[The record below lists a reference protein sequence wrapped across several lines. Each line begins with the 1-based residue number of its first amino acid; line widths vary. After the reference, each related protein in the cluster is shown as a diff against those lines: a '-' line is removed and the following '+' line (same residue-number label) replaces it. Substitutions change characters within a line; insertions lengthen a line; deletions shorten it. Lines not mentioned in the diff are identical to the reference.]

1 MARIRDILRRMSALA
16 GLLLLAASCGTPIVD
31 ARDGR
36 SYPTVAIGG
45 QCWMALNLDH
55 GVVVPDARPRDASA
69 VEKSCYGNDP
79 GSCRTYGGLY
89 TWDEAR
95 QACPVGW
102 HLPSRE
108 EWETLAAHLGTATA
122 GEKLKARKDHVPAFD
137 GTDEVGF
144 TALPAGTA
152 FRGAFGR
159 QGDWGVF
166 WTVDRERP
174 RAGRLGDARPAVA
187 PGAAALPE
195 RGLRR
200 GLPEGERVLGEVHV
214 GDRPSCA
221 ISETWFRRASGQ
233 AGRGRPSPG
242 PSPSQRRGLQERTY
256 IAARVGP
263 GAPQRAVRGVRGHLA
278 AARQLRRSRG
288 PDARSSTGSR
298 ARACGSPACSR
309 ARASARRAGPP

>member
-1 MARIRDILRRMSALA
+1 MSALA

-95 QACPVGW
+95 QACPAGW

-166 WTVDRERP
+166 WTATENGPERAVSVTLDRLWHPAPP
-174 RAGRLGDARPAVA
+174 RYRNVVFDEAYLKENAFSVRCTSEIPRSCGISDELVGESPGAGRQA
-187 PGAAALPE
+187 
-195 RGLRR
+195 GLRR
-200 GLPEGERVLGEVHV
+200 GSPRTTARTARSR
-214 GDRPSCA
+214 DARPSRRVARTCCA
-221 ISETWFRRASGQ
+221 WCARTS
-233 AGRGRPSPG
+233 
-242 PSPSQRRGLQERTY
+242 RRGS
-256 IAARVGP
+256 AATAIRWP
-263 GAPQRAVRGVRGHLA
+263 
-278 AARQLRRSRG
+278 
-288 PDARSSTGSR
+288 
-298 ARACGSPACSR
+298 
-309 ARASARRAGPP
+309 

>member
-159 QGDWGVF
+159 QGDWAVF
-166 WTVDRERP
+166 WTATEN
-174 RAGRLGDARPAVA
+174 G
-187 PGAAALPE
+187 PE
-195 RGLRR
+195 RAVSVTLDRLWHPAPPRYRNARLRR
-200 GLPEGERVLGEVHV
+200 GLPEGERVLGALHV
-214 GDRPSCA
+214 GIRPPCGISDELVRKAPGRAGRPAFAGALREHSRTARSRDARPSRRVATTCCA
-221 ISETWFRRASGQ
+221 SCARTS
-233 AGRGRPSPG
+233 
-242 PSPSQRRGLQERTY
+242 RRGS
-256 IAARVGP
+256 AATATRWP
-263 GAPQRAVRGVRGHLA
+263 
-278 AARQLRRSRG
+278 
-288 PDARSSTGSR
+288 
-298 ARACGSPACSR
+298 
-309 ARASARRAGPP
+309 

>member
-1 MARIRDILRRMSALA
+1 MSALA
-16 GLLLLAASCGTPIVD
+16 GLLLLAASCGTPMVD

-55 GVVVPDARPRDASA
+55 GVVVADAMPRDASA

-95 QACPVGW
+95 QACPAGW

-144 TALPAGTA
+144 AALPAGD
-152 FRGAFGR
+152 GLPGR
-159 QGDWGVF
+159 LRPAGRLGRLLDGDG
-166 WTVDRERP
+166 ERP
-174 RAGRLGDARPAVA
+174 GAGGLGDARPAVA

-200 GLPEGERVLGEVHV
+200 G
-214 GDRPSCA
+214 
-221 ISETWFRRASGQ
+221 
-233 AGRGRPSPG
+233 
-242 PSPSQRRGLQERTY
+242 
-256 IAARVGP
+256 
-263 GAPQRAVRGVRGHLA
+263 
-278 AARQLRRSRG
+278 
-288 PDARSSTGSR
+288 ST
-298 ARACGSPACSR
+298 
-309 ARASARRAGPP
+309 

>member
-1 MARIRDILRRMSALA
+1 MLRRMSALA

-55 GVVVPDARPRDASA
+55 GVVVADAMPRDASA

-95 QACPVGW
+95 QACPAGW

-166 WTVDRERP
+166 WTATEN
-174 RAGRLGDARPAVA
+174 G
-187 PGAAALPE
+187 PE
-195 RGLRR
+195 RAVSVTLDRLWHPAPPR
-200 GLPEGERVLGEVHV
+200 YRNVVFDEALPEGERVLGALPRRRSARVAGDGSPTSLV
-214 GDRPSCA
+214 G
-221 ISETWFRRASGQ
+221 RAPGQ
-233 AGRGRPSPG
+233 AGRPAFAGAL
-242 PSPSQRRGLQERTY
+242 PSQRRGLRT
-256 IAARVGP
+256 RTV
-263 GAPQRAVRGVRGHLA
+263 LA
-278 AARQLRRSRG
+278 TLVPAGRRQNVLCVVCEDISPLLG
-288 PDARSSTGSR
+288 SYGDPVALTPSSTGSR

-309 ARASARRAGPP
+309 APACARRAGPP

>member
-1 MARIRDILRRMSALA
+1 MLRRMSALA
-16 GLLLLAASCGTPIVD
+16 SLLLLAASCGTPLVD

-55 GVVVPDARPRDASA
+55 GVVVADARPRDASA

-89 TWDEAR
+89 TWDESR
-95 QACPVGW
+95 QACPAGW

-144 TALPAGTA
+144 TALPAGAA

-159 QGDWGVF
+159 QGHWAVF
-166 WTVDRERP
+166 WTATENGRERAVSVTLDRLWHPEPP
-174 RAGRLGDARPAVA
+174 RYRRLVFDEAYLKENAFSVRCVKSS
-187 PGAAALPE
+187 
-195 RGLRR
+195 RGLR
-200 GLPEGERVLGEVHV
+200 P
-214 GDRPSCA
+214 
-221 ISETWFRRASGQ
+221 RRAP
-233 AGRGRPSPG
+233 RDPPG
-242 PSPSQRRGLQERTY
+242 LRIPRDP
-256 IAARVGP
+256 A
-263 GAPQRAVRGVRGHLA
+263 
-278 AARQLRRSRG
+278 RRS
-288 PDARSSTGSR
+288 SSG
-298 ARACGSPACSR
+298 
-309 ARASARRAGPP
+309 

>member
-36 SYPTVAIGG
+36 SYPTVAVGG

-166 WTVDRERP
+166 WTATEN
-174 RAGRLGDARPAVA
+174 G
-187 PGAAALPE
+187 PE
-195 RGLRR
+195 RAVSVTLDRLWHPAPPRYRNAVFDEAYLKENAFSVRCTSEIPRSAGSPTSWSGKPR
-200 GLPEGERVLGEVHV
+200 GGP
-214 GDRPSCA
+214 A
-221 ISETWFRRASGQ
+221 
-233 AGRGRPSPG
+233 GRPSPG
-242 PSPSQRRGLQERTY
+242 LSENNSKNSTFSRRPSQ
-256 IAARVGP
+256 P
-263 GAPQRAVRGVRGHLA
+263 
-278 AARQLRRSRG
+278 
-288 PDARSSTGSR
+288 
-298 ARACGSPACSR
+298 
-309 ARASARRAGPP
+309 ARRKNVLCVVCEDISPLGSAATATRWP